1 MTANKI
7 DSLLRVVDYGVATR
21 PFPGELECGDLHA
34 VIPRRRG
41 AIVAVVDGLG
51 HGYEAALAAKV
62 AVNTL
67 VAQVHLPLVQLVK
80 ACHNALLRTRGAAMA
95 IASLDV
101 EENSVTWLSVGN
113 VDGVLLRAH
122 GQGEVEREHVLMRG
136 GVVGQRL
143 PPLRATTLPLR
154 EGDVLMFA
162 TDGVRHGF
170 YDDVNLGGTLQET
183 ADRILAD
190 YAKATDDALVLVGRW
205 HGDQRQSARDD
216 R

>member
-1 MTANKI
+1 MTAHKI
-7 DSLLRVVDYGVATR
+7 DSLVGVVDYGVATR
-21 PFPGELECGDLHA
+21 PFAGELECGDLHA

-80 ACHNALLRTRGAAMA
+80 ACHEALLRTRGAAMA

-101 EENSVTWLSVGN
+101 EESSVTWLSVGN
-113 VDGVLLRAH
+113 VAGVLLRAH
-122 GQGEVEREHVLMRG
+122 GQGEVEREHILMRS

-170 YDDVNLGGTLQET
+170 YDDVNLVGMLQET

-205 HGDQRQSARDD
+205 HGDQRQSACDD